1 MMLESMTY
9 HVLVHIDFDFDV
21 DVDVGF
27 DIVADADVAV
37 VAVYG
42 PSSVDEELSLVLMVY
57 SF

>member
-9 HVLVHIDFDFDV
+9 HVLVHIDFDV
-21 DVDVGF
+21 YVGF

-42 PSSVDEELSLVLMVY
+42 PSSVDEELSLVPMVY